1 MESSVKT
8 IVNVSKEKRP
18 DHFFSDFNMSFF
30 DKTRSFYSVTLHI
43 NRSNCSGLRISTSK
57 KTPKSLKKEQK
68 KTADILKKTTQ
79 LGCC

>member
-8 IVNVSKEKRP
+8 IINVSKEKRP

-43 NRSNCSGLRISTSK
+43 NRSKTVQKPLKLLRVK
-57 KTPKSLKKEQK
+57 NFNV
-68 KTADILKKTTQ
+68 
-79 LGCC
+79 